1 MRIIKS
7 TVHIPCWESFI
18 FPVCLVYQ
26 SAALILLKLC
36 LASCKTMT
44 CICLASIIHNLPYL
58 VSLML
63 SCLTAVARR
72 MLWQDLQRVLLGKY
86 LQASY

>member
-26 SAALILLKLC
+26 GSDLILQELC
-36 LASCKTMT
+36 LTMCKTMT
-44 CICLASIIHNLPYL
+44 CICLL
-58 VSLML
+58 SLML
-63 SCLTAVARR
+63 PCLTAVAWRV
-72 MLWQDLQRVLLGKY
+72 LWQDLQRVLLGECLLEYRIDRDSSK
-86 LQASY
+86 LL